1 MYRLLYPLRTYL
13 VASGRV
19 GEEVDVM
26 AADWVTVVS
35 ANPFMVAVAISP
47 KRYTYRLVKRYGE
60 FVIAVPGL
68 ELLEDVWTVGT
79 KNGPSKLSKTKLTLE
94 KGKKVYA
101 PIIKEALAN
110 LECRIVGE
118 HPYGDHVLFVGE
130 VVAYSYRED
139 AFRNGEP
146 DISAGFMA
154 HIAWNKFTSFK
165 QEFLTPGESAK

>member
-13 VASGRV
+13 VTSGRV

-47 KRYTYRLVKRYGE
+47 KRYTFRLVKKYGE

-68 ELLEDVWTVGT
+68 ELIDDVWVVGT
-79 KNGPSKLSKTKLTLE
+79 ESGPSKLSKTRLTLE
-94 KGKKVYA
+94 KGRRVSA
-101 PIIKEALAN
+101 PVIKEALAN
-110 LECRIVGE
+110 LECRVVGE

-130 VVAYSYRED
+130 VVAYSYRDD
-139 AFRNGEP
+139 AFRGGEP
-146 DISAGFMA
+146 DLSAGFMA
-154 HIAWNKFTSFK
+154 HIAWNKFTGFK
-165 QEFLTPGESAK
+165 QEVKTPGKNPE